1 MVSGTISLSGQEYF
15 SPFPHGTGSLSVMGE
30 YLALPGGPGRF
41 IRDFPCPALLGNSI
55 EEDVLP
61 FVYRAF
67 TFYGR
72 PFQCR
77 STRHTLCNFP
87 IHLQMNQIEPRYPDI
102 TTPAGFN
109 VTIGLGCSR
118 FARRYSGNHGCFLFL
133 EVLRCFSS
141 LSCLHPAYFIQRVM
155 IRHYSDRVA
164 PFGNPRIKACLQL
177 TVAYRSL
184 PRPSSAPHAKASAM
198 RP

>member
-1 MVSGTISLSGQEYF
+1 
-15 SPFPHGTGSLSVMGE
+15 MGE
-30 YLALPGGPGRF
+30 CLALPGGPGGF
-41 IRDFPCPALLGNSI
+41 KRDFSCPALLGYLI
-55 EEDVLP
+55 EEDVLS

-67 TFYGR
+67 TFYSR

-87 IHLQMNQIEPRYPDI
+87 THLQMDQTRPHYPDI
-102 TTPAGFN
+102 TRPAGFN
-109 VTIGLGCSR
+109 VTIGLGYSR

-141 LSCLHPAYFIQRVM
+141 LCCLQPAYLIQRVM

-164 PFGNPRIKACLQL
+164 PFGNPRFKACLQL

-198 RP
+198 RS

>member
-1 MVSGTISLSGQEYF
+1 
-15 SPFPHGTGSLSVMGE
+15 MGE

-41 IRDFPCPALLGNSI
+41 KRDFSCPALLGYSI
-55 EEDVLP
+55 EEDVLS
-61 FVYRAF
+61 FVYRAI
-67 TFYGR
+67 TFYSR
-72 PFQCR
+72 PFQCH

-87 IHLQMNQIEPRYPDI
+87 TCLQSGPIKPLYPDI

-141 LSCLHPAYFIQRVM
+141 LSCPRPAYLIQRAM
-155 IRHYSDRVA
+155 IRHYSDRVS
-164 PFGNPRIKACLQL
+164 PFGNPRVKACLQL

-198 RP
+198 RS